1 MEIHASVEREQG
13 HRRTYVQA
21 HVRGR
26 DIAWFVAEDHKRVE
40 TQVTMPPEYERRWG
54 EDFEHLQTA
63 SQRLLLIP
71 PVVLVVISLLLHL
84 SFCDTTSALKFF
96 KAVPVAASGGLFA
109 LAWRSM
115 PFSFSA
121 GFGLIASFGVAVLKG
136 LVWVS
141 AA

>member
-1 MEIHASVEREQG
+1 MLLGLWPKPTREW
-13 HRRTYVQA
+13 RRKSPCPLNMNDA
-21 HVRGR
+21 G
-26 DIAWFVAEDHKRVE
+26 
-40 TQVTMPPEYERRWG
+40 G

-121 GFGLIASFGVAVLKG
+121 GFGLIASFGVAVLEG